1 MQERGPLR
9 RRRETRGTVTHR
21 ADRGPHLS
29 RAASQPPSGL
39 TLFNQ
44 DKMQC
49 FIGGRKRRLELSKL
63 LAWFTGA
70 SDVPIKF

>member
-1 MQERGPLR
+1 MQDREPLR

-39 TLFNQ
+39 TLLNQ
-44 DKMQC
+44 GKMQC
-49 FIGGRKRRLELSKL
+49 FIRGRKWRLELSKL
-63 LAWFTGA
+63 LVWFMGA
-70 SDVPIKF
+70 SDVPIQF

>member
-1 MQERGPLR
+1 MQDRGPL

-29 RAASQPPSGL
+29 RAASQSPSGL
-39 TLFNQ
+39 TLLDQ

-49 FIGGRKRRLELSKL
+49 FIRGRKRRLELSKL
-63 LAWFTGA
+63 LVWFMGA
-70 SDVPIKF
+70 SDVLIQF